1 VLLAIVDVAGRE
13 GLAIE
18 IAGAA
23 AALAAVV
30 VLWSLVRR
38 PPAA

>member
-1 VLLAIVDVAGRE
+1 V

-23 AALAAVV
+23 AAFAAVV

-38 PPAA
+38 PAAVDDS